1 MRSARPMTGRRACPS
16 TASRET
22 YASFGDRGCC
32 RATAT
37 IRSHIT
43 RWTWRPDSGFHTGSC
58 APPYG
63 ATCRKCCVRC
73 APAPNSSRRR
83 NRGRGGMLS
92 RAVLIACLASG
103 LGLTACEREPEP
115 PPPRVKQVFHL
126 NPYEKDFGYSQAVLI
141 DKTLYISG
149 SVAADQNGRL
159 VAPGDMA
166 GQMRA
171 AYTNIRRTLAAHG
184 VSFNEVVKETIYTTN
199 MDALLKAS
207 DLRFEYYDK
216 ERLPATS
223 WVQVQRL
230 VDPGFLVEIEVV
242 AELP

>member
-1 MRSARPMTGRRACPS
+1 MTRAILV
-16 TASRET
+16 AS
-22 YASFGDRGCC
+22 
-32 RATAT
+32 
-37 IRSHIT
+37 
-43 RWTWRPDSGFHTGSC
+43 
-58 APPYG
+58 
-63 ATCRKCCVRC
+63 
-73 APAPNSSRRR
+73 
-83 NRGRGGMLS
+83 
-92 RAVLIACLASG
+92 IAAA
-103 LGLTACEREPEP
+103 LGLAACKREPEP
-115 PPPRVKQVFHL
+115 PPERVKQVFHL
-126 NPYEKDFGYSQAVLI
+126 SPYEKDFGYSQAVLI

-171 AYTNIRRTLAAHG
+171 AYANIRRTLNAHG
-184 VSFNEVVKETIYTTN
+184 AGFDEVVKETIYTTS

-216 ERLPATS
+216 ERLPTTS

-230 VDPGFLVEIEVV
+230 VDPGFLVQIEVV

>member
-1 MRSARPMTGRRACPS
+1 VRFAPVLRPRNARIP
-16 TASRET
+16 
-22 YASFGDRGCC
+22 DRGSAALRVCLLV
-32 RATAT
+32 
-37 IRSHIT
+37 
-43 RWTWRPDSGFHTGSC
+43 G
-58 APPYG
+58 
-63 ATCRKCCVRC
+63 
-73 APAPNSSRRR
+73 
-83 NRGRGGMLS
+83 
-92 RAVLIACLASG
+92 IASLA
-103 LGLTACEREPEP
+103 LCACEREPQA

-171 AYTNIRRTLAAHG
+171 AYSNIRRTLAAHG
-184 VSFNEVVKETIYTTN
+184 AGFEEVVKETIYTTD

-207 DLRFEYYDK
+207 DLRFEYYNK
-216 ERLPATS
+216 ERLPTTS

-230 VDPGFLVEIEVV
+230 VDSGFLVQIEVI

>member
-1 MRSARPMTGRRACPS
+1 MLVAALSCGTLLSSCQRA
-16 TASRET
+16 A
-22 YASFGDRGCC
+22 
-32 RATAT
+32 
-37 IRSHIT
+37 
-43 RWTWRPDSGFHTGSC
+43 
-58 APPYG
+58 
-63 ATCRKCCVRC
+63 
-73 APAPNSSRRR
+73 
-83 NRGRGGMLS
+83 
-92 RAVLIACLASG
+92 
-103 LGLTACEREPEP
+103 EP
-115 PPPRVKQVFHL
+115 PAPRVKQVFHL

-141 DKTLYISG
+141 GKTLYISG

-171 AYTNIRRTLAAHG
+171 AYSNIGRTLAAHG
-184 VSFNEVVKETIYTTN
+184 ADFDAIVKETIFTTN
-199 MDALLKAS
+199 MDALLKATDS
-207 DLRFEYYDK
+207 RFEFYGR